1 MKIAI
6 TGHSSGIGE
15 EIYNILDLTMPD
27 VELRGYSKSNG
38 WNLASNDGDDIINDI
53 IDYDPDVVFNN
64 AYYPKIQNKIL
75 EVLYNTWKDQS
86 KVIIN
91 TGSISGHLGH
101 STLED
106 QMDSMSGDYIIDKKN
121 LSNFCIAN
129 SFNYYATNKTRIQ
142 NVSLGFTN
150 TPLLTRAIHQP
161 DQTNMINCE
170 DAAFFMVDLIEWD
183 KPYLIPEF
191 VINGIYKVDNG
202 STGYYFDI
210 ASRNMVKHIARSNR
224 KLKNQ
229 NKSST

>member
-1 MKIAI
+1 MKIAN

-64 AYYPKIQNKIL
+64 AYYPKLQNKVL
-75 EVLYNTWKDQS
+75 EVLYDTWKD
-86 KVIIN
+86 KDKAILN
-91 TGSISGHLGH
+91 TGSISGYFGH
-101 STLED
+101 NLVDDTT
-106 QMDSMSGDYIIDKKN
+106 QYATDYITDKYA
-121 LSNFCIAN
+121 LSHFCITN
-129 SFNYYATNKTRIQ
+129 SFNWYAKNKTRIQ
-142 NVSLGFTN
+142 NVSFGFVN
-150 TPLLTRAIHQP
+150 TPLLTRTIHQP

-191 VINGIYKVDNG
+191 VLNGTQHKDDD
-202 STGYYFDI
+202 STGHFFRI
-210 ASRNMVKHIARSNR
+210 ASVNMVKHVARSNR